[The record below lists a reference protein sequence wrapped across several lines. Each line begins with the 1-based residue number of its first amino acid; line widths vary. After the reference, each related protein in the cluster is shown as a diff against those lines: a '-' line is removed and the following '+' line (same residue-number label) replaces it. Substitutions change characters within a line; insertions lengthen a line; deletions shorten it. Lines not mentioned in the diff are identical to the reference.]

1 MTSDPPPEGH
11 SGSLLDHARELIGT
25 ALEYL
30 HARLKLA
37 GMEAKEALVHFAVII
52 ALAVGAV
59 ALMVFGY
66 LFVWVG
72 AAVLIA
78 RLLAVSPG
86 WVILGLGVIHIA
98 VALGCLLIAFVRL
111 KAGVFTATFAELQK
125 DQEWLTRAK
134 K

>member
-1 MTSDPPPEGH
+1 MTSESSAEGQ
-11 SGSLLDHARELIGT
+11 SGSLLEHARELLAA

-30 HARLKLA
+30 HARLTLA

-59 ALMVFGY
+59 ALIVFGY
-66 LFVWVG
+66 LFVCVG

-78 RLLAVSPG
+78 LLLAVSPG
-86 WVILGLGVIHIA
+86 WVILALGGIHIA
-98 VALGCLLIAFVRL
+98 VALCCLLIAFVRL
-111 KAGVFTATFAELQK
+111 KAAVFTATFAELQK